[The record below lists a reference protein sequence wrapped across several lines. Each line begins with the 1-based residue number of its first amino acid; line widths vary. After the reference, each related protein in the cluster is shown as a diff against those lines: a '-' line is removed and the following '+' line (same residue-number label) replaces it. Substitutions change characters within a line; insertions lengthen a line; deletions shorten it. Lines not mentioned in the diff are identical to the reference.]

1 MPSPFL
7 PTEGVLSGYGGQGV
21 SLTGAHLVRPAKA
34 EPGEYRGTEKGRDK
48 FCQAG
53 LSLGHM
59 KKIGYAVLIFIK
71 TNKKEANSSELH
83 LYLL

>member
-7 PTEGVLSGYGGQGV
+7 PTEGIMSEHGGRGA
-21 SLTGAHLVRPAKA
+21 SLTGAHLVRHAKA
-34 EPGEYRGTEKGRDK
+34 EPGENWWTEKGRDK

-59 KKIGYAVLIFIK
+59 NEKYGMQY
-71 TNKKEANSSELH
+71 SYS
-83 LYLL
+83 